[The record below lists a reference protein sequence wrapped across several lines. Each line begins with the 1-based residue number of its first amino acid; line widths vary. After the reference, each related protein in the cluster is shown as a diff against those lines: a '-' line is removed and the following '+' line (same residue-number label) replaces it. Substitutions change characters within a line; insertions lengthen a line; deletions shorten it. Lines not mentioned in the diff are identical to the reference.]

1 MLLVMAVT
9 LYTSRIVLRELGITD
24 FGIYTLVGGF
34 ISLFAFL
41 NAALSAATQR
51 YLTFSLGKKDFAALQ
66 KTFSATLTIHFGIAV
81 LVVLLAETVGLW
93 YLNYKMVIPVERM
106 FAANVVYQFSI
117 LATILTIVQVPYNSL
132 LIAHEKMNIY
142 AYVGIAEAILKLL
155 IVFILVLFGSDKL
168 IVYSILT
175 FVVALGIRLFYQFY
189 CRAQYPESHYAFE
202 WDKLFYKEL
211 IVYSGW
217 NLFGNLAVVVR
228 SQGSNL
234 LLNLFYG
241 TTSNAAFGIM
251 NTVNGAITNFVSNFQ
266 VASNPQIIKLYA
278 VEDYAAMQKLINQT
292 TKFSYYLCLILVA
305 PILLN
310 LDYFLKTWLVNLPE
324 YTVQFVQI
332 ILVITL
338 IETLSKAIMTGITA
352 TGNIKMYQFVIG
364 FFNLLI
370 VPISYFLLINEVFN
384 SPDTILYIWLFF
396 SVISF
401 VFRLLFVKKLI
412 NYNLLYFMKE
422 AIVPIVIVSSISFV
436 IAKLLLQNI
445 IVTSLTMLIV
455 ETIVF
460 FVIICVVILIFGVRK
475 SERNLLIAVKEKFK
489 NKFLK
494 R

>member
-211 IVYSGW
+211 IVFSSY
-217 NLFGNLAVVVR
+217 NLIGNFAVVAR

-241 TTSNAAFGIM
+241 TTLNAAFGIM
-251 NTVNGAITNFVSNFQ
+251 NTITSALNSFVSNFQ
-266 VASNPQIIKLYA
+266 IASSSQIIKLCAGGEYKR
-278 VEDYAAMQKLINQT
+278 MQKLINQS
-292 TKFSYYLCLILVA
+292 TKFSYFISMLVIA
-305 PILLN
+305 PIFFNVQFVLE
-310 LDYFLKTWLVNLPE
+310 FWLVNPIDYAE
-324 YTVQFVQI
+324 IFVRLSLI
-332 ILVITL
+332 YLL
-338 IETLSKAIMTGITA
+338 IEIISKPLMIGITA
-352 TGNIKMYQFVIG
+352 TGIIKTYQLVLGLLNVLTIPIAYTLYHY
-364 FFNLLI
+364 FNNPEL
-370 VPISYFLLINEVFN
+370 VF
-384 SPDTILYIWLFF
+384 YIWIIF
-396 SVISF
+396 SVISLG
-401 VFRLLFVKKLI
+401 FRLYFLNKNIQFDIILFIREVIL
-412 NYNLLYFMKE
+412 
-422 AIVPIVIVSSISFV
+422 PI
-436 IAKLLLQNI
+436 I
-445 IVTSLTMLIV
+445 IVTSVCTLIGNLISDLIIV
-455 ETIVF
+455 NSLFLMIVQTLLLCTIIMFVEFILGFSTNERVKVIETIKSKF
-460 FVIICVVILIFGVRK
+460 ASIL
-475 SERNLLIAVKEKFK
+475 
-489 NKFLK
+489 NK
-494 R
+494 